1 MTRLT
6 EKQKPGDPQA
16 YHPAIF
22 DYETAGSGS
31 SMKRSRPYRSS
42 LDYKLGGLE
51 DATMYVVPPRPVTPA
66 ASSTA
71 RGGGAAEAPRRVTT
85 RARGSSGIPPQQLSL
100 EDLQHLDEET
110 LMRVLMEN
118 PHLAEEAERLTK
130 EQMATKRRSSRS
142 SSSTNSG
149 SSSSGSGSNDSSSS
163 KKKMDRAYHRRADG
177 SVHQEDASYIEE
189 MRKDGV
195 PVVQWSVLLLLLGGL
210 FYSLYAGSGKKKTRK
225 TSTKAKGVVDSE
237 LEKVVAAIGLVEPE
251 TSKAAVNKKS
261 KKAKPSATKPKTLTP
276 AKVTKAPD
284 RAATTSKSEPFDPA
298 VPALVAQVDTAGDQA
313 GWQVVGATLPK
324 AAVDPAEAEPKK
336 PIPQETPKEST
347 ASTKDTVES
356 TTDTSTEHMNGSAD
370 LETAVDPNGKASAV
384 EASAK
389 SQTKK
394 KKGKKSK
401 PVTTE
406 AVKDLSDRPKEAS
419 ATPTEKESNESA
431 SSDGTAPTM
440 DGDAALAL
448 ELQEQEEKMADAPK
462 KEAMP
467 GDTTWEEVPQKKRR
481 PKV

>member
-42 LDYKLGGLE
+42 LDYKLGSLE

-110 LMRVLMEN
+110 LMRVLVEN

-130 EQMATKRRSSRS
+130 EQMATKRRSSRR

-225 TSTKAKGVVDSE
+225 TGTKAKGVVDSE
-237 LEKVVAAIGLVEPE
+237 LEKAVAAIGLVEPE
-251 TSKAAVNKKS
+251 TSKTVVKKKS
-261 KKAKPSATKPKTLTP
+261 KKAKPSATKPKTVTP

-298 VPALVAQVDTAGDQA
+298 VPVLVAQVDTAGDQA

-324 AAVDPAEAEPKK
+324 AAADPAEAEPKK
-336 PIPQETPKEST
+336 PIPQETPKEA
-347 ASTKDTVES
+347 ASTKETVVA
-356 TTDTSTEHMNGSAD
+356 TTGTSTEHTNGNAD
-370 LETAVDPNGKASAV
+370 QGAAVDFNGKASAE

-401 PVTTE
+401 PANAE
-406 AVKDLSDRPKEAS
+406 AVKDSSDGPKEAS

-431 SSDGTAPTM
+431 PSDGTAPTM

-448 ELQEQEEKMADAPK
+448 QLHEQEEKMADAPK